1 MEWASTYRMFAQHES
16 KGGGSESG
24 AHFKTASHTATT
36 TTTTPPSFL
45 VDGPDGFENF
55 EQGPN
60 SIKL

>member
-1 MEWASTYRMFAQHES
+1 MCERPTTYRMFAQHES

-36 TTTTPPSFL
+36 TATPSFL

-55 EQGPN
+55 EQGSN
-60 SIKL
+60 SIDIS